1 MSKKD
6 VVVKIVENHDRK
18 SVTVVFGGVVFYSAK
33 YLLELWEDERY
44 FGNGVLRMDTAQLKE
59 VLLGISRALNSV
71 NPGVKVKA
79 SSLYEGG
86 VDFPLIK
93 NHINADGDWDGT
105 YDLALSAFTKGK
117 EKALFFE
124 DLARTRAVKNE
135 DVIKEH
141 EWGVELE
148 LKASIDEE
156 SLDINIFTV
165 LHRIIKGKKAERNYM
180 SNDDA
185 WGGFDFGGNDEEDP
199 VIDTIEDDLP
209 F

>member
-44 FGNGVLRMDTAQLKE
+44 FGNGILRMDTAQLKE
-59 VLLGISRALNSV
+59 VLVGISRALNSV
-71 NPGVKVKA
+71 NPGVNVKA

-86 VDFPLIK
+86 ADFPLIK
-93 NHINADGDWDGT
+93 NHINEDGDWDGT

-148 LKASIDEE
+148 IKASIDEG

-165 LHRIIKGKKAERNYM
+165 LHRIIKGKKAERKYQ

-185 WGGFDFGGNDEEDP
+185 WSGFDFGGNDEEDFD
-199 VIDTIEDDLP
+199 IDTIEDDLP

>member
-1 MSKKD
+1 MSKN
-6 VVVKIVENHDRK
+6 VIVKIVENYDRK

-44 FGNGVLRMDTAQLKE
+44 FGNGILRMDTAQLKE

-79 SSLYEGG
+79 STLYEGG
-86 VDFPLIK
+86 ADYPLIK
-93 NHINADGDWDGT
+93 NHINIDGDWDGT
-105 YDLALSAFTKGK
+105 YDLALSVFTKGK
-117 EKALFFE
+117 KKALFFE

-135 DVIKEH
+135 EVIKEH

-148 LKASIDEE
+148 LKASIDEKT
-156 SLDINIFTV
+156 LDVNIFTV
-165 LHRIIKGKKAERNYM
+165 LHRIIKGKKVERNYM

-185 WGGFDFGGNDEEDP
+185 WSGFDFGGDNDEDF
-199 VIDTIEDDLP
+199 VIDTNEDDLP

>member
-1 MSKKD
+1 MSKN
-6 VVVKIVENHDRK
+6 VIVKIVENYDRK

-44 FGNGVLRMDTAQLKE
+44 FGNGILRMDTAQLKE

-71 NPGVKVKA
+71 NPGVKVKT
-79 SSLYEGG
+79 STLYEGG
-86 VDFPLIK
+86 ADYPLIK
-93 NHINADGDWDGT
+93 NHINIDGDWDGT
-105 YDLALSAFTKGK
+105 YDLALSVFTKGK
-117 EKALFFE
+117 KKALFFE

-135 DVIKEH
+135 EVIKEH

-148 LKASIDEE
+148 LKASIDEKT
-156 SLDINIFTV
+156 LDVNIFTV
-165 LHRIIKGKKAERNYM
+165 LHRIIKGKKVERNYM

-185 WGGFDFGGNDEEDP
+185 WSGFDFGGDNDEDF
-199 VIDTIEDDLP
+199 VIDTNEDDLP

>member
-1 MSKKD
+1 MSKRD

-33 YLLELWEDERY
+33 YLLELWEGERY
-44 FGNGVLRMDTAQLKE
+44 FGNGILRMDTTQLKE

-71 NPGVKVKA
+71 NPGVNVKA
-79 SSLYEGG
+79 SLLYEGG
-86 VDFPLIK
+86 ADYPLIR

-105 YDLALSAFTKGK
+105 YDLALSVFTKGK
-117 EKALFFE
+117 ERALFFE
-124 DLARTRAVKNE
+124 DLARTRPVKNE
-135 DVIKEH
+135 DIIKEH

-156 SLDINIFTV
+156 SLDVNIFTV
-165 LHRIIKGKKAERNYM
+165 LHRIIKGKKTERNYR

-185 WGGFDFGGNDEEDP
+185 WDGFDFGENDDEDF
-199 VIDTIEDDLP
+199 VIDTTEDDLP